1 MQRLCSARLLLLYY
15 FLYVLID
22 VSGLARRV
30 SVTVLKETRVHH
42 LAHLIQK
49 MNFRI
54 ETHIQKL
61 DFGAS
66 ELQVR
71 I

>member
-30 SVTVLKETRVHH
+30 SVTVR
-42 LAHLIQK
+42 LATFWIRTALLAQKAYFLIQT
-49 MNFRI
+49 F
-54 ETHIQKL
+54 IQKL
-61 DFGAS
+61 DFGAPG
-66 ELQVR
+66 LQVQ